1 MVGGYTF
8 GNERDAALARD
19 EEKRVYYINSKLNWA
34 DPENVLI
41 IYNRLIEKKMF
52 VTPIGQDFLKNIYN
66 KLVVSGVLNEDE
78 ISGVPVYSSY
88 TTEHEIEKET
98 LPQRRVKPLL
108 PRNYKREYDVCR
120 LIILGLVFLIIIMFI
135 ITVKSPNPN
144 IINYET
150 AIQNKYAS
158 WEKELSEREAK
169 IREKERE
176 LFDSDDK

>member
-8 GNERDAALARD
+8 GNEKDAALARD

-52 VTPIGQDFLKNIYN
+52 VTPIGQDFLKNVYN
-66 KLVVSGVLNEDE
+66 KLVVSGVLNTDE

-88 TTEHEIEKET
+88 TAEHEIEKEV
-98 LPQRRVKPLL
+98 LPLRRVKPV
-108 PRNYKREYDVCR
+108 PEKNYKREYDICR
-120 LIILGLVFLIIIMFI
+120 LVILGLVFVIIVMFV
-135 ITVKSPNPN
+135 ITLKSPNPN

-150 AIQNKYAS
+150 AVLNKYAA
-158 WEKELSEREAK
+158 WDNELSEREAK

-176 LFDSDDK
+176 LFDE